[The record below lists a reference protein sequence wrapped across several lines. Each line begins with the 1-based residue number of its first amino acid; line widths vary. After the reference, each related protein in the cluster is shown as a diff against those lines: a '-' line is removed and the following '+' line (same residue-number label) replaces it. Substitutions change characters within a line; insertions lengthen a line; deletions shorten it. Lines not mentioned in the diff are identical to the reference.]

1 LNVCAGSGE
10 ETSST
15 QGEKHLSASCAHSEN
30 EQSAPENG
38 HAGWPRNS
46 DPTDEDT
53 SPPTKIAL
61 ANGSG
66 TATDEEKGK
75 CASNGTG
82 CTAESGKEYAMGD
95 ESKIDPDEESAPE
108 NGTTVWSGEESA
120 KENEDLVGP
129 EAEKTQKRVPENGHG
144 AESEKESSTQNVEAS
159 GSEVDSAQ
167 EDGNASGS
175 EGKSA
180 AAEDKDGGGSGK
192 DSALEKASV
201 KVSVENAG
209 MCMSRCRLCGEVM
222 LHHLLRAHLKSLHR
236 RTSVL
241 NTFDMINTTYHRLV
255 VFLIAKNGRDTYL
268 EPQQT

>member
-1 LNVCAGSGE
+1 LA
-10 ETSST
+10 
-15 QGEKHLSASCAHSEN
+15 ASCAHSED
-30 EQSAPENG
+30 EKSALENG
-38 HAGWPRNS
+38 HAGWPINS
-46 DPTDEDT
+46 NPTDADT

-82 CTAESGKEYAMGD
+82 CTAESGKEYALDG
-95 ESKIDPDEESAPE
+95 EGKIDPDEESAPE

-144 AESEKESSTQNVEAS
+144 AESEKESSTQNVKGS
-159 GSEVDSAQ
+159 GSEDDSAQ
-167 EDGNASGS
+167 GDGNASGS

-180 AAEDKDGGGSGK
+180 AEDKDDGSGV
-192 DSALEKASV
+192 DSALEKEGV
-201 KVSVENAG
+201 KVSAENAG

-241 NTFDMINTTYHRLV
+241 NTFDMINTTYHR
-255 VFLIAKNGRDTYL
+255 
-268 EPQQT
+268 

>member
-1 LNVCAGSGE
+1 MNSISRLKYVTAVCAGPGE
-10 ETSST
+10 ETSSS
-15 QGEKHLSASCAHSEN
+15 QGEKHLAASFPHSED
-30 EQSAPENG
+30 EKSAPENG

-53 SPPTKIAL
+53 SPTTKIAL
-61 ANGSG
+61 VNGSG

-82 CTAESGKEYAMGD
+82 CTAQKECTMDG
-95 ESKIDPDEESAPE
+95 EGEVDPDKESAPE
-108 NGTTVWSGEESA
+108 NGTNCWSGQESVT
-120 KENEDLVGP
+120 ENEDLVGP
-129 EAEKTQKRVPENGHG
+129 EAEKRVPENGHG
-144 AESEKESSTQNVEAS
+144 AESEKESSTQNVKAS
-159 GSEVDSAQ
+159 GSEDDSAQ

-180 AAEDKDGGGSGK
+180 AAEDKDGGGSGE
-192 DSALEKASV
+192 DSALEKAGV

-241 NTFDMINTTYHRLV
+241 NTFDMINTTYHR
-255 VFLIAKNGRDTYL
+255 
-268 EPQQT
+268 